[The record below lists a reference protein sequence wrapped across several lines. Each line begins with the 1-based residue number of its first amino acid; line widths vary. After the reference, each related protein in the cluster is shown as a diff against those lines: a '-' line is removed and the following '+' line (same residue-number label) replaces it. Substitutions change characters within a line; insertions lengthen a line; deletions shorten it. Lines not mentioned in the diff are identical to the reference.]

1 MISEILMSC
10 PSKTGEEGT
19 VVEQLAE
26 TGGRLSKGKI
36 LAHPGMMLGFRSGPD
51 ERRAG
56 AWCAGGSST

>member
-10 PSKTGEEGT
+10 LSEAGEKGT

-36 LAHPGMMLGFRSGPD
+36 LAHLEGMLAQPQ
-51 ERRAG
+51 
-56 AWCAGGSST
+56 AWAR